1 MRWPHEAARTGAQRI
16 VYAAA
21 VMRGSSLLAVGA
33 AALTGCFQGDFLRN
47 TCEQQG
53 GCTGVTSTSTGGA
66 TTSPPTTGDGTST
79 STSGSSSDDTAA
91 SGTTEALPGVPFDGL
106 AFRIETI
113 EIVDPH
119 LYYKGLACADATGFV
134 NGALQKSI
142 VDRDSNVL
150 LVARDY
156 DPNADFQE
164 FLMYRDANCPFDE
177 DYCLLIGSV
186 LPVTFMSGN
195 KDDGNC
201 LDVMISTVNPA
212 NVDQLNI
219 PNAPCVSSPTASV
232 ELELAPELSPIK
244 FYNGKFSAQYSPNDD
259 DPGALVNAILYGFVP
274 QSDAEL
280 LMFTLMDTVINFWA
294 VIRGSGHVDSCPLPM
309 DGSPPDVDTIDLDG
323 DGPMGPVNGIYL
335 YLNFT
340 AERVKLYAPF

>member
-1 MRWPHEAARTGAQRI
+1 MAARTGAQRI

-53 GCTGVTSTSTGGA
+53 GCAGTPSTSSSSA

-79 STSGSSSDDTAA
+79 STSTSSSGSDDTVA
-91 SGTTEALPGVPFDGL
+91 SGTTEALPGVPFDGM
-106 AFRIETI
+106 AFRISTI

-119 LYYKGLACADATGFV
+119 LYYSGLGCADATGFV

-164 FLMYRDANCPFDE
+164 FLLYRDANCPFDE
-177 DYCLLIGSV
+177 DYCLLLGTV
-186 LPVTFMSGN
+186 LPVEFISGN
-195 KDDGNC
+195 KDDGNY

-212 NVDQLNI
+212 NVDGLNI

-244 FYNGKFSAQYSPNDD
+244 FYSGKFSAQYSPKDD
-259 DPGALVNAILYGFVP
+259 DPTALVNAILYGFVP

-280 LMFTLMDTVINFWA
+280 IMFTLMDTVINFWA
-294 VIRGSGHVDSCPLPM
+294 VIRGSGHVDSCPVPM
-309 DGSPPDVDTIDLDG
+309 GSLPDVDMLDLDG
-323 DGPMGPVNGIYL
+323 DGPMVPVTGIYL